1 MLALCKKLRDR
12 MSVGAV
18 TNDIFTR
25 EDGEFL
31 TRNKALPKERIDA
44 VETGYVYQFLLPTID
59 VYFCN
64 ATIFSLRYYIPQ
76 TILPY
81 QTIIKI

>member
-44 VETGYVYQFLLPTID
+44 VETGYVYEFL
-59 VYFCN
+59 
-64 ATIFSLRYYIPQ
+64 
-76 TILPY
+76 
-81 QTIIKI
+81 